1 MYFNLRTQP
10 NIDKE
15 NRIQEKTYFLNFE
28 NRYFYQKLRL
38 FQIVGLLEDVLGDG
52 DDLLPIV
59 HHVEDGE
66 LDVDLLVLDGRGEV
80 GEVLDLGLVLGVEAH
95 DLG

>member
-1 MYFNLRTQP
+1 M
-10 NIDKE
+10 
-15 NRIQEKTYFLNFE
+15 
-28 NRYFYQKLRL
+28 
-38 FQIVGLLEDVLGDG
+38 LGDG